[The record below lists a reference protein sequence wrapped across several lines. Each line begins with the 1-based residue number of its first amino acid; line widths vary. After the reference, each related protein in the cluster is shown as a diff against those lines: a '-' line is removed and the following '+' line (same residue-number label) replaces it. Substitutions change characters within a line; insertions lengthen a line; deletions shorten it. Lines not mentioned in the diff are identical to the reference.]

1 MLREISSW
9 FSEFVSITSELKGM
23 GERKMI
29 KKVSFLGDFTIFP
42 MYFMGAS
49 DPQMI
54 EKFANFG
61 VPAVLL
67 IYFIYYSSKIYNQ
80 LSAAILRQGEEN
92 SKAII
97 AVVERFDRA
106 LERHETTVSNISQTT
121 AKLAGEIARGSAALQ
136 SSIQNLAETVK
147 SVAEADRN
155 SHDMVREM
163 LIRLQARNDME
174 R

>member
-1 MLREISSW
+1 MFLS
-9 FSEFVSITSELKGM
+9 TLSELKGM
-23 GERKMI
+23 GERQMI
-29 KKVSFLGDFTIFP
+29 KKVSFLGAFAIFP
-42 MYFMGAS
+42 MYFMGVS

-61 VPAVLL
+61 VPAVFL

-80 LSAAILRQGEEN
+80 LSAAILRQREEN

-106 LERHETTVSNISQTT
+106 LERHETTVTNISQTT